1 LEVVDDV
8 HRQGRISLRC
18 ELEGGAMGYKSERLL
33 QFRSGEAE
41 TAGVIDK
48 NEQAVNKPVVAWR

>member
-1 LEVVDDV
+1 
-8 HRQGRISLRC
+8 
-18 ELEGGAMGYKSERLL
+18 MGYKSERLL